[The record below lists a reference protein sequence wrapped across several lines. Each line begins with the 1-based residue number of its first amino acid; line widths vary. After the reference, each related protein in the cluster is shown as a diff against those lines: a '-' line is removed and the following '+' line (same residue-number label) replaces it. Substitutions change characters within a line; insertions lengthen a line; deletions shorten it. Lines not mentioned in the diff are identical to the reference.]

1 MYNINT
7 HTETTQPQRQHEPHV
22 SIGNY
27 SVCFDKN
34 CVLE

>member
-7 HTETTQPQRQHEPHV
+7 HIEITQPQRQHEPHV
-22 SIGNY
+22 SIGKY
-27 SVCFDKN
+27 YCFDKN